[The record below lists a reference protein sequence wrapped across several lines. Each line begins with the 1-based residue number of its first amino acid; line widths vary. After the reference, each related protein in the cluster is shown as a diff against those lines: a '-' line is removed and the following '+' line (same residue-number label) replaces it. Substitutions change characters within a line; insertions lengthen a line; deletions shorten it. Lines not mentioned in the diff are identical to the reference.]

1 MQYLLALAAP
11 ALVFVMLHL
20 ILAHLVL
27 TVVFRLYRLLVWL
40 LAAVVVVFIAR
51 YSEPEVPEVL
61 VVEEQ
66 DATAPGLQTQVEQE
80 LRVKV
85 IAGEMVKALT
95 EAHIELAEVVVLVRR
110 VILLTQYPVL
120 QVAEA
125 LV

>member
-1 MQYLLALAAP
+1 MQYLLALVAP
-11 ALVFVMLHL
+11 ALVVVMLHL
-20 ILAHLVL
+20 ILRHLVL
-27 TVVFRLYRLLVWL
+27 TVVFRLYRLLVL
-40 LAAVVVVFIAR
+40 MAAAVVVFIAR
-51 YSEPEVPEVL
+51 YFAPEVPEVL
-61 VVEEQ
+61 AVEEQ

-95 EAHIELAEVVVLVRR
+95 EAHTELAAAVVLVRR
-110 VILLTQYPVL
+110 AVLLTQYPVL